1 MKRVLFFIFFLFS
14 FAISQQHFNH
24 LKVNGVLRDDI
35 GPFYF
40 INYGNNHDAY
50 VLAKEF
56 AAALGLEYSQN
67 TGQNFISFNAN
78 GKTVII
84 KTTSNIPDGLI
95 KRFDSIS
102 IPNKTI
108 ASPKAIIV
116 DNKVYTAITPILYA
130 FGGDSPYNAE
140 EHTLYSSLELATSP
154 GEPIINTP
162 TSTNTNADTNITSS
176 QTALIS
182 APRLGKQENG
192 ATRVVFDLPI
202 GTKYKISVSDNK
214 LIITFVGLKTSS
226 FDSIPELDPNIIRI
240 QSGTFNGQDAV
251 IVSPSYGIAQDSG
264 YKYGFI
270 PAQGANTKDR
280 LYIDF
285 HTKSATLV
293 DATQAA
299 EESVTAAAN
308 VIDMKKIVVI
318 DAGHGGKDPGASSSY
333 AIESKIVLKVALY
346 LRDILEEQG
355 VEVVLTRDSDRFLE
369 LKERSEFAK
378 PDINL
383 FVSIH
388 ANSISNSAA
397 NGIETWVF
405 GEPLDGRLIA
415 LAITENGGGELGQ
428 ALTQEALNYAK
439 SIPAKI
445 YKEEQLRYSLALA
458 NSVQKEVT
466 KLTGAKNRGVR
477 ENAFYVIRKARTPA
491 ILVEIG
497 FLSNP
502 SEGSNLATESYQ
514 EKIAEGLANGILKF
528 MNNGGLGD

>member
-1 MKRVLFFIFFLFS
+1 VKRVLFFIIFLFS
-14 FAISQQHFNH
+14 FALSQQHFNH

-40 INYGNNHDAY
+40 IDYGNNHDAY
-50 VLAKEF
+50 VLAKDF
-56 AAALGLEYSQN
+56 ATALGLEYQQNISQN
-67 TGQNFISFNAN
+67 LVTFSAN
-78 GKTVII
+78 GKTVSI

-95 KRFDSIS
+95 KRPDSIS

-108 ASPKAIIV
+108 NSPMAIIV

-130 FGGDSPYNAE
+130 FGGDSPYNPE
-140 EHTLYSSLELATSP
+140 EHTLYSSLKLSDSSTAPIKTTATVKTATS
-154 GEPIINTP
+154 
-162 TSTNTNADTNITSS
+162 
-176 QTALIS
+176 TAPAQASMVS

-192 ATRVVFDLPI
+192 STRVVFDLPI
-202 GTKYKISVSDNK
+202 GTKYNISVSDNS
-214 LIITFVGLKTSS
+214 LIVAFAGLKTYS
-226 FDSIPELDPNIIRI
+226 FDNIPKNDPNIIRI
-240 QSGTFNGQDAV
+240 QSGNINGQDV
-251 IVSPSYGIAQDSG
+251 IIINPSYSIAQDSG

-270 PAQGANTKDR
+270 PAQDSNSKDR

-285 HTKSATLV
+285 HAKNATLV
-293 DATQAA
+293 GVTPQAA
-299 EESVTAAAN
+299 EPTTPTAT
-308 VIDMKKIVVI
+308 VINSKKVVVI

-333 AIESKIVLKVALY
+333 AVESKIVLKVALY
-346 LRDILEEQG
+346 LRDILEAQG
-355 VEVVLTRDSDRFLE
+355 VEVILTRDNDRFLK
-369 LKERSEFAK
+369 LQERSEFAK

-383 FVSIH
+383 FISIH

-415 LAITENGGGELGQ
+415 LAITENGGGEQGQ

-458 NSVQKEVT
+458 NSVQQEVT
-466 KLTGAKNRGVR
+466 KISGAKNRGVR

-502 SEGSNLATESYQ
+502 TEGSNLTTDSYQ

-528 MNNGGLGD
+528 MNNGGLGE